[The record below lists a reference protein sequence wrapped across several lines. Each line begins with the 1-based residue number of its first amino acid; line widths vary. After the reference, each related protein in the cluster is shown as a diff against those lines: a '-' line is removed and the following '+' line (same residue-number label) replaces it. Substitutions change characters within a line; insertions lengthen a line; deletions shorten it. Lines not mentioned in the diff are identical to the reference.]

1 MGKLFSGRMC
11 KHFVK
16 DYRLVVRVARYH
28 NIYGHYVTY
37 DGLKKTPAALCRKIL
52 E

>member
-1 MGKLFSGRMC
+1 MC
-11 KHFVK
+11 RHFME

-28 NIYGHYVTY
+28 NIYGPYVTY
-37 DGLKKTPAALCRKIL
+37 DGVRKKAPAALCRIIL